1 MKNAAKSRNCHCE
14 PKVAERSR
22 RILESATMIAAES
35 RTCHCE
41 PKVTERSRSG
51 GVAIQNV
58 CHPRPTGGDPLFLV
72 LQLRRASLLVALL
85 LAFFLAVPAA
95 AADKLDKLDSARMTT
110 LNMTDEQIAEVYG
123 IDSTKLVTGPTLQE
137 LNEEN
142 PSYVKREY
150 DHKQQ
155 VIVGSVVM
163 FCVTL
168 AMILMNNYNPKR

>member
-1 MKNAAKSRNCHCE
+1 MGTLATLALGDEVKMLKSTSCFPHTPE
-14 PKVAERSR
+14 SR
-22 RILESATMIAAES
+22 RLELIPHTCKS
-35 RTCHCE
+35 CHCE

-51 GVAIQNV
+51 GVAIQ
-58 CHPRPTGGDPLFLV
+58 G
-72 LQLRRASLLVALL
+72 SLLLALL
-85 LAFFLAVPAA
+85 LAFFLAIPAA

-123 IDSTKLVTGPTLQE
+123 IDSTKLATGPTLQE